1 MAKSILHL
9 QEILVVAQDSG
20 AGNLLRSSVGSQQIE
35 AVADLLGLDH
45 LGPAAPW
52 QLTVWVHGIVK
63 VFMGFEPLQ
72 RAPHLASQFLRVHL
86 FSSRSFSRCTEFH
99 KKPTATCCRLK
110 KPKKAALNQGIFLP
124 HLDNPGVSGHLRGGN
139 AQNHLIFR
147 GFPRCQKVATPY
159 SFGASEGDRLRPK
172 WRHSYFRQVF
182 TLDPYFES
190 SP

>member
-72 RAPHLASQFLRVHL
+72 RASHLASQFLRVHL
-86 FSSRSFSRCTEFH
+86 FALDRRQPLEFVFRFAQSRLPPLVISRLTPGTASNHVDRKSTRLNSSH
-99 KKPTATCCRLK
+99 
-110 KPKKAALNQGIFLP
+110 
-124 HLDNPGVSGHLRGGN
+124 
-139 AQNHLIFR
+139 
-147 GFPRCQKVATPY
+147 
-159 SFGASEGDRLRPK
+159 
-172 WRHSYFRQVF
+172 
-182 TLDPYFES
+182 
-190 SP
+190 